1 MESPTYCTLI
11 ECVAWRVKPTLIECV
26 NNCKSRARNGFGNLQ
41 WELSSFE
48 INYYSSCEKWPLEG
62 LNNSCFYLQRVCFSG
77 HASVPMCLFSW
88 FEGGLRLM
96 PGEIQRLCLLQL
108 ISVPLRFCQSDIV
121 KECEILG
128 PLYEDKKITVSS
140 IKNKLDRIFQV
151 TLVRKT

>member
-1 MESPTYCTLI
+1 
-11 ECVAWRVKPTLIECV
+11 
-26 NNCKSRARNGFGNLQ
+26 
-41 WELSSFE
+41 
-48 INYYSSCEKWPLEG
+48 
-62 LNNSCFYLQRVCFSG
+62 
-77 HASVPMCLFSW
+77 
-88 FEGGLRLM
+88 M